1 MSGERLLVGFVRAD
15 GGRRGEGAEMK
26 KDDRQSRCARAGRRP
41 RERGRAAPPP
51 HRPGGGGEMQVGRRL
66 LSEGQDHHL
75 YLTHLCVFQGRKAVL
90 TFEVCPRTAGRRWRR
105 YSEDDTG
112 GVRRSVVSD

>member
-1 MSGERLLVGFVRAD
+1 
-15 GGRRGEGAEMK
+15 
-26 KDDRQSRCARAGRRP
+26 
-41 RERGRAAPPP
+41 
-51 HRPGGGGEMQVGRRL
+51 MQVGRRL

-112 GVRRSVVSD
+112 GVRRSVVRKNNEARGGVWIWKMKLEL